1 MTHVLFEEDGGL
13 KAATV
18 LSDAGTSLQVE
29 HATGRRTKVKTAQV
43 LLRFETPSPGDLMP
57 AAQAIANEIDV
68 DFLWECA
75 PADEFGFGD
84 LAGEYFGGSPS
95 ATQSTGVLI
104 KLAAAPV
111 YFHRK
116 GRGRFRPAPA
126 ETVKLAL
133 AALERRR
140 AQEAAIADMAQAMQE
155 GRLPAPILAAGAS
168 LLVRPD
174 KQTLEYRALERA
186 CNALRKPA
194 PRLLL
199 DLGLFANAK
208 ALHLACFEREYF
220 PAGVG
225 FPEMPTVPEPPGG
238 LPLSAAQAFSIDD
251 STTTEIDDCLSVQTL
266 PDGRLRVGVHIA
278 APSLAGARDDAL
290 DSVARERMSTVYMP
304 GEKITMLPEGAIRPY
319 SLDEGTER
327 AVISLYGDLDESGT
341 EVVAR
346 QTVVERIAVVANLRH
361 DQLDEHVT
369 EASLEDPQAQFPM
382 ADALRALWKL
392 TLGLCAGRDKVRG
405 KPEARF
411 RTDFSFYVEGDQVR
425 IIQRRRDAPLDRIV
439 AEMMILANS
448 EWGRLLAD
456 HKAPGIYRSQQMGRV
471 RMSTH
476 PLPHQGLGVAQYM
489 WSTSPLRRYVD
500 LVNQRQLVAVARGE
514 KPPYAPNDA
523 DLFAILSAFD
533 ARHEAY
539 GQIQTQ
545 MERYW
550 CLRWLHQENKTRVE
564 AVVVRDDL
572 LRLAEAPF
580 YFRVPDVPSL
590 AAGRRVLVDIL
601 ERDELALELSA
612 RFVEALAGDAQT
624 PPEEEIFAEEN
635 AEDAAEGSAESAAQ
649 HEGAGAADE
658 AADETAEGVGEP
670 APDAG
675 EPAADAAAARAGTAS
690 GLAGPPAAGG

>member
-1 MTHVLFEEDGGL
+1 M
-13 KAATV
+13 
-18 LSDAGTSLQVE
+18 
-29 HATGRRTKVKTAQV
+29 
-43 LLRFETPSPGDLMP
+43 
-57 AAQAIANEIDV
+57 
-68 DFLWECA
+68 
-75 PADEFGFGD
+75 
-84 LAGEYFGGSPS
+84 
-95 ATQSTGVLI
+95 LI

-186 CNALRKPA
+186 CEAVRKPA

-304 GEKITMLPEGAIRPY
+304 GEKITMLPEGAIRP

-346 QTVVERIAVVANLRH
+346 QTVVERIAVPWP
-361 DQLDEHVT
+361 T
-369 EASLEDPQAQFPM
+369 
-382 ADALRALWKL
+382 
-392 TLGLCAGRDKVRG
+392 CA
-405 KPEARF
+405 
-411 RTDFSFYVEGDQVR
+411 TTS
-425 IIQRRRDAPLDRIV
+425 
-439 AEMMILANS
+439 
-448 EWGRLLAD
+448 
-456 HKAPGIYRSQQMGRV
+456 
-471 RMSTH
+471 ST
-476 PLPHQGLGVAQYM
+476 
-489 WSTSPLRRYVD
+489 STSPKRRWKI
-500 LVNQRQLVAVARGE
+500 RPRSFRWPMPCARSGSSRSGC
-514 KPPYAPNDA
+514 APA
-523 DLFAILSAFD
+523 ATRCAASPRPGSAPTSAFTSR
-533 ARHEAY
+533 A
-539 GQIQTQ
+539 
-545 MERYW
+545 
-550 CLRWLHQENKTRVE
+550 TR
-564 AVVVRDDL
+564 
-572 LRLAEAPF
+572 
-580 YFRVPDVPSL
+580 
-590 AAGRRVLVDIL
+590 
-601 ERDELALELSA
+601 SA
-612 RFVEALAGDAQT
+612 SSR
-624 PPEEEIFAEEN
+624 
-635 AEDAAEGSAESAAQ
+635 
-649 HEGAGAADE
+649 GAAMPRW
-658 AADETAEGVGEP
+658 TGSWP
-670 APDAG
+670 
-675 EPAADAAAARAGTAS
+675 R
-690 GLAGPPAAGG
+690 